1 MELRSPN
8 SKLYLLR
15 ELDFHEAQLRP
26 LGVAAMNVQ
35 HYVDQL
41 VMYFQTPIGWV
52 VLAIVIGA
60 LFFMLKGNQPGR

>member
-1 MELRSPN
+1 
-8 SKLYLLR
+8 
-15 ELDFHEAQLRP
+15 
-26 LGVAAMNVQ
+26 MNVQ